1 MQLQLQRLC
10 EGKGKKTRCPT
21 DEERR
26 KRGRRRH
33 WRWEGRRENARKR
46 GHSERVRALHLIPLS
61 GECASLGYFR
71 DIGPE
76 RVASETRIY
85 IYTYMYVSIC
95 TRGYRL
101 YVYIYVDA
109 STDRV

>member
-1 MQLQLQRLC
+1 MQLQLQRLR

-85 IYTYMYVSIC
+85 IHIHVCNYMYMWIPLVC
-95 TRGYRL
+95 
-101 YVYIYVDA
+101 IYM
-109 STDRV
+109 